1 MEKRKQYI
9 EETAEK
15 ETVRLFNN
23 SLLHPEFKYGF
34 ILGMTHADKVPFFKN
49 HKVYDTIS
57 KEFIDKACKWLAE
70 HISPE
75 EIYEYET
82 DETPTTYLTVNFHT
96 TMFDFIND
104 FRKAMEE

>member
-34 ILGMTHADKVPFFKN
+34 ILGMTHADKVPFIKN

-57 KEFIDKACKWLAE
+57 KEFIDKACKWLQDGG
-70 HISPE
+70 
-75 EIYEYET
+75 YF
-82 DETPTTYLTVNFHT
+82 VNST
-96 TMFDFIND
+96 EAIED

>member
-34 ILGMTHADKVPFFKN
+34 ILGMTHADKVPFIKN
-49 HKVYDTIS
+49 HKEYDTIC
-57 KEFIDKACKWLAE
+57 KYILDKAC
-70 HISPE
+70 
-75 EIYEYET
+75 EYLESAIRPYMGYCAT
-82 DETPTTYLTVNFHT
+82 C
-96 TMFDFIND
+96 DFVD
-104 FRKAMEE
+104 AFRKVMEE